1 MNFTH
6 RFPGANCWP
15 LFLFLFFWYD
25 KIDMKNLEEL
35 KKIRLRK
42 LENLIKAGINP
53 YPAEILRT
61 HTNKEALG
69 GFKKLTG
76 KKLTLVGR
84 IRSIREHG
92 GSTFCHIEDGSAQIQ
107 IYFRKDKVGDKQYK
121 LFLENIDIGDFVELS
136 GTLFKTKRD
145 EKTLDVSKWRIIS
158 KSLSPLPSEW
168 YGLED
173 VEERFRKRYLDLILN
188 KEIKEK
194 FIKRSEIIKKIRKFL
209 DENGFLEVETPML
222 QSMAGGTIAR
232 PFKTHLNALNMD
244 LYLRIAPELYLK
256 RLLVGGFE
264 RVYELNRSFRN
275 EGMDREHNP
284 EFTML
289 EFYAAYWDYNQMMDF
304 TEKLLKSLDN
314 KVFGKK
320 FERVEYDK
328 LVYPVKSRKAGA
340 AEQQFNG
347 ASDKEAFAKIKAPTF
362 VIHHPAEISPLAKK
376 LDGKN
381 PAERGR
387 VARFQLIAEG
397 LEIANGWSEINSAI
411 DQAERFKAQEVKR
424 KKGDQEAHQYDKDFI
439 EALEYGM
446 PPAAGIGIGIDR
458 LAVLLTNSKT
468 LREIIL
474 FPTMKPKND

>member
-1 MNFTH
+1 
-6 RFPGANCWP
+6 
-15 LFLFLFFWYD
+15 
-25 KIDMKNLEEL
+25 MKNLEEIRKNRL
-35 KKIRLRK
+35 KKLA
-42 LENLIKAGINP
+42 NLIKAGINP
-53 YPAEILRT
+53 YPAEVLRT
-61 HTNKEALG
+61 HTNQETLDNFNKLQN
-69 GFKKLTG
+69 KKII
-76 KKLTLVGR
+76 LVGR

-92 GSTFCHIEDGSAQIQ
+92 GSTFFNIEDETTQIQ
-107 IYFRKDKVGDKQYK
+107 AYLKKDEAGDKNYK
-121 LFLENIDIGDFVELS
+121 LFLENIDIGDFVEL
-136 GTLFKTKRD
+136 GGILFKTKKG
-145 EKTLDVSKWRIIS
+145 EKTVKVSKWRIIG
-158 KSLSPLPSEW
+158 KSLLPLPSEW

-173 VEERFRKRYLDLILN
+173 IEERFRKRYLDLILN
-188 KEIKEK
+188 KEIRDK

-222 QSMAGGTIAR
+222 QTIAGGTIAR
-232 PFKTHLNALNMD
+232 PFKTHLNALDMD

-256 RLLVGGFE
+256 RLLVAGFE
-264 RVYELNRSFRN
+264 KVYELNRNFRN

-289 EFYAAYWDYNQMMDF
+289 EFYAAYWDYQQMMDF

-328 LVYPVKSRKAGA
+328 LIHPVKSRKAGA
-340 AEQQFNG
+340 AKQQFNG

-362 VIHHPAEISPLAKK
+362 VINHPVEISPLAKK
-376 LDGKN
+376 LDNSSKK
-381 PAERGR
+381 
-387 VARFQLIAEG
+387 VARFQLIADG
-397 LEIANGWSEINSAI
+397 LEIANGWSEINSPL
-411 DQAERFKAQEVKR
+411 DQAERFEAQEIKR
-424 KKGDQEAHQYDKDFI
+424 KKGDQEAHQYDKDYI

-474 FPTMKPKND
+474 FPTMRPKSNK

>member
-1 MNFTH
+1 M
-6 RFPGANCWP
+6 
-15 LFLFLFFWYD
+15 
-25 KIDMKNLEEL
+25 LEDI
-35 KKIRLRK
+35 KKTRLEK
-42 LENLIKAGINP
+42 LNNLIKAGINP

-61 HTNKEALG
+61 HTNQEALDKFNQLVGKPARG
-69 GFKKLTG
+69 GSASGRKI
-76 KKLTLVGR
+76 TLVGR

-107 IYFRKDKVGDKQYK
+107 VYFRKDKVGDKQYK
-121 LFLENIDIGDFVELS
+121 LFLGNIDIGDFVEVS

-158 KSLSPLPSEW
+158 KSISPLPSEW

-188 KEIKEK
+188 KEIKDK

-222 QSMAGGTIAR
+222 QAMAGGTLAR

-314 KVFGKK
+314 KIFGKK
-320 FERVEYDK
+320 FQRAEYDK
-328 LVYPVKSRKAGA
+328 VIYPVKSRKAGA

-347 ASDKEAFAKIKAPTF
+347 ASDKEAFAKIKEPTF
-362 VIHHPAEISPLAKK
+362 VIHHPIEISPLAKK
-376 LDGKN
+376 LDNN
-381 PAERGR
+381 PKK
-387 VARFQLIAEG
+387 VARFQLIANG

-411 DQAERFKAQEVKR
+411 DQAERFKTQEAKR

-474 FPTMKPKND
+474 FPTMRPKDK

>member
-1 MNFTH
+1 MM
-6 RFPGANCWP
+6 
-15 LFLFLFFWYD
+15 
-25 KIDMKNLEEL
+25 KIMKNLEEL

-42 LENLIKAGINP
+42 LKNLIKAGINS
-53 YPAEILRT
+53 YPAKILRT
-61 HTNKEALG
+61 HTNQEALDA
-69 GFKKLTG
+69 FRKLANKKI
-76 KKLTLVGR
+76 TLVGR

-92 GSTFCHIEDGSAQIQ
+92 GSTFCHIADSSAQIQ
-107 IYFRKDKVGDKQYK
+107 IYLKKDELGKKNYK
-121 LFLENIDIGDFVELS
+121 LFLENIDIGDFIEVK
-136 GTLFKTKRD
+136 GTLFETKKG
-145 EKTLDVSKWRIIS
+145 EKTLEVLNWRIIA
-158 KSLSPLPSEW
+158 KSLLPLPSEW

-173 VEERFRKRYLDLILN
+173 VEERYRKRYLDLILN

-209 DENGFLEVETPML
+209 EENGFLEVETPML
-222 QSMAGGTIAR
+222 QTLAGGTIAR

-264 RVYELNRSFRN
+264 KVYELGRNFRN

-314 KVFGKK
+314 KIFKGKFKKVEYEKIVGKK
-320 FERVEYDK
+320 D
-328 LVYPVKSRKAGA
+328 
-340 AEQQFNG
+340 
-347 ASDKEAFAKIKAPTF
+347 DKEVFAKIKEPTF
-362 VIHHPAEISPLAKK
+362 VIHHPVEISPLAKK
-376 LDGKN
+376 LDNN
-381 PAERGR
+381 PKK
-387 VARFQLIAEG
+387 VARFQLIANG
-397 LEIANGWSEINSAI
+397 LEVANGWSEINSAV
-411 DQAERFKAQEVKR
+411 DQAERFMDQEVKR

-458 LAVLLTNSKT
+458 LVVLLTNSKT

-474 FPTMKPKND
+474 FPTMRPKNE

>member
-1 MNFTH
+1 
-6 RFPGANCWP
+6 
-15 LFLFLFFWYD
+15 
-25 KIDMKNLEEL
+25 MKNLEEL

-53 YPAEILRT
+53 YPAEVLRT
-61 HTNKEALG
+61 YTNQEALDAL
-69 GFKKLTG
+69 KKLAS
-76 KKLTLVGR
+76 KKITLVGR

-92 GSTFCHIEDGSAQIQ
+92 GSTFCHIEDGTAQIQ
-107 IYFRKDKVGDKQYK
+107 IYLKKDKVGDKQYK
-121 LFLENIDIGDFVELS
+121 LFLENIDIGDFIEAT
-136 GTLFKTKRD
+136 GTLFLTKKG
-145 EKTLDVSKWRIIS
+145 EKTLNVSRWRIIG
-158 KSLSPLPSEW
+158 KSLLPLPSEW

-222 QSMAGGTIAR
+222 QTMAGGTVAR
-232 PFKTHLNALNMD
+232 PFKTHLNALDMD

-264 RVYELNRSFRN
+264 RVYELNRNFRN

-289 EFYAAYWDYNQMMDF
+289 EFYAAYWDYQQMMDF

-314 KVFGKK
+314 KIFGKK

-328 LVYPVKSRKAGA
+328 LIHPVKSRKAGA
-340 AEQQFNG
+340 AKQQFNG
-347 ASDKEAFAKIKAPTF
+347 ASDKEIFAKIKEPTF
-362 VIHHPAEISPLAKK
+362 VIHHPVEISPLAKK
-376 LDGKN
+376 LDKN
-381 PAERGR
+381 SKK
-387 VARFQLIAEG
+387 VARFQLIVDG
-397 LEIANGWSEINSAI
+397 LEIANGWSEINSPL

-424 KKGDQEAHQYDKDFI
+424 KKGDQEAHQYDKDYI

-458 LAVLLTNSKT
+458 LVVLLTNSKT

-474 FPTMKPKND
+474 FPTMRPKK

>member
-1 MNFTH
+1 MSNIE
-6 RFPGANCWP
+6 
-15 LFLFLFFWYD
+15 D
-25 KIDMKNLEEL
+25 
-35 KKIRLRK
+35 LRK
-42 LENLIKAGINP
+42 VRLEKLKNFIKAGINP
-53 YPAEILRT
+53 YPAEVFRT
-61 HTNKEALG
+61 HTNCEALDNFNKLSKPAPKGRGLASG
-69 GFKKLTG
+69 GKI
-76 KKLTLVGR
+76 TLVGR

-121 LFLENIDIGDFVELS
+121 LFVENVDIGDFIEVS
-136 GTLFKTKRD
+136 GVLFKTKRD

-158 KSLSPLPSEW
+158 KSLSPLPGEW

-173 VEERFRKRYLDLILN
+173 VEERYRKRYLDLVLN
-188 KEIKEK
+188 KEIRDK
-194 FIKRSEIIKKIRKFL
+194 FVKRSEIIKKIRKFL

-222 QSMAGGTIAR
+222 QALAGGAKAK

-264 RVYELNRSFRN
+264 KVYEIGRNFRN

-289 EFYAAYWDYNQMMDF
+289 EFYAAYWDYNTMMDF

-314 KVFGKK
+314 KIFRGKFKKVEYSKIIGKK
-320 FERVEYDK
+320 DE
-328 LVYPVKSRKAGA
+328 
-340 AEQQFNG
+340 
-347 ASDKEAFAKIKAPTF
+347 KEFFAKIKDPTF
-362 VIHHPAEISPLAKK
+362 IINHSAELSPLSKK
-376 LDGKN
+376 MEGN
-381 PAERGR
+381 PRKVER
-387 VARFQLIAEG
+387 FNLIVNG
-397 LEIANGWSEINSAI
+397 FEIANGFSEINDPI
-411 DQAERFKAQEVKR
+411 DQAERFKAQEAKR
-424 KKGDQEAHQYDKDFI
+424 RKGDQEAHQYDKDYI

-474 FPTMKPKND
+474 FPTMRPKNE